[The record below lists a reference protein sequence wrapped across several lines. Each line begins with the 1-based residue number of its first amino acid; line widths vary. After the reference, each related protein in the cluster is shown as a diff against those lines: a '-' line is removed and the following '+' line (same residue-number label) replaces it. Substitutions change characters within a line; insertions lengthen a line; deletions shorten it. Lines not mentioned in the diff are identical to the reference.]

1 MPKAAAELAARPTP
15 NGAGE
20 LGGFIRACRHEE
32 LMPYLEGE
40 GENAVRPLA
49 NRLAHGLS
57 PRLEQP
63 SPSIEG
69 GRKRLV
75 APLTDRLLDALLA
88 ITRRCGR
95 RRLHL
100 LLQPSHI
107 RFQALNGA
115 RERVYVGDGLL
126 EHRKHLLALAPL
138 PCLELRRTP
147 GAEADRLPTAGA
159 DGKRGAP
166 TDRLL
171 ALHEPRPCLERYGDR
186 SVAEA
191 ADCARVPL
199 LPPVGTATHNVA
211 PRLEDENRTATAQ
224 SRAAPCQQ
232 RLSVRGE
239 TGSELGP
246 CKVGGAEQAM
256 AQAQHGAAS
265 HLLRSTGTLGQER
278 PRREDSR
285 EQPLRPAP
293 YSTVQ
298 FRLIVRVLLE
308 LGRMHRVS
316 PRVQR
321 RGEHTARP
329 AVDGAA
335 GRRALALQKSFPSFK
350 RRLRVTVLP
359 RAQDGVELGLALA
372 HRRLFC
378 GAHALRERNERPH
391 KATQDL
397 LEEAFDRLDL
407 AKHLHGLRKIHD
419 SRAQAVESLE

>member
-1 MPKAAAELAARPTP
+1 M
-15 NGAGE
+15 
-20 LGGFIRACRHEE
+20 
-32 LMPYLEGE
+32 
-40 GENAVRPLA
+40 
-49 NRLAHGLS
+49 
-57 PRLEQP
+57 
-63 SPSIEG
+63 
-69 GRKRLV
+69 
-75 APLTDRLLDALLA
+75 
-88 ITRRCGR
+88 
-95 RRLHL
+95 
-100 LLQPSHI
+100 
-107 RFQALNGA
+107 
-115 RERVYVGDGLL
+115 
-126 EHRKHLLALAPL
+126 
-138 PCLELRRTP
+138 
-147 GAEADRLPTAGA
+147 
-159 DGKRGAP
+159 
-166 TDRLL
+166 
-171 ALHEPRPCLERYGDR
+171 
-186 SVAEA
+186 
-191 ADCARVPL
+191 
-199 LPPVGTATHNVA
+199 
-211 PRLEDENRTATAQ
+211 
-224 SRAAPCQQ
+224 
-232 RLSVRGE
+232 
-239 TGSELGP
+239 
-246 CKVGGAEQAM
+246 
-256 AQAQHGAAS
+256 
-265 HLLRSTGTLGQER
+265 
-278 PRREDSR
+278 
-285 EQPLRPAP
+285 RPAP